1 METTQF
7 AQSAAWIKVL
17 ENQLLS
23 ENEMERMI
31 LAHNARD
38 AYKILN
44 ETDYSSHTGDIDNVE
59 SFEEV
64 INSGLHDAKV
74 LINKIAPQKWAF
86 NILWYR
92 YDFHNMKVLLKA
104 KHSEKE
110 YDEVKR
116 LLLSFGQ
123 VPVESLKRYILD
135 SEETSFDV
143 PEEDEKYLKES
154 IKLANTDYLKS
165 NDPQLIDIVLDKRFC
180 KIISRI
186 ARETGNEFFITMT
199 KKYIDL
205 KNIELFLRLKIQ
217 KREESLLEKGF
228 INRGLLEKY
237 RFVDAFR
244 KDINDFAEN
253 LKHTDYG
260 TIIRE
265 AVKGYEEDN
274 SFVKLDKAS
283 YDHLTNY
290 IQRAKRIAI
299 GPEPVFAYFWA
310 KKNNALIIRSIMVA
324 KLNGIKPEDIRTM
337 IRTLY

>member
-1 METTQF
+1 MENTQF
-7 AQSAAWIKVL
+7 AQSVAWMRVL
-17 ENQLLS
+17 ENQLLN

-31 LAHNARD
+31 LAKDAKD
-38 AYKILN
+38 AYRILN
-44 ETDYSSHTGDIDNVE
+44 ETDYSTHTGDIENVE

-104 KHSEKE
+104 KHSEKT
-110 YDEVKR
+110 YDDVSN
-116 LLLSFGQ
+116 LLFTFGA
-123 VPVESLKRYILD
+123 VPVEALKKYIFEG
-135 SEETSFDV
+135 EEVSFGLS
-143 PEEDEKYLKES
+143 EEDEHYLKES
-154 IKLANTDYLKS
+154 IKLANTDYLKTD
-165 NDPQLIDIVLDKRFC
+165 DPQMIDIVLDKRFC
-180 KIISRI
+180 KI
-186 ARETGNEFFITMT
+186 ANQLAEKTGNAFLIKLT

-205 KNIELFLRLKIQ
+205 KNIELFVRLKIQ
-217 KREESLLEKGF
+217 KREEELLEKGF
-228 INRGLLEKY
+228 VSRGYVEKY

-244 KDINDFAEN
+244 KDINDFAES

-260 TIIRE
+260 TIIRD
-265 AVKGYEEDN
+265 AVKGYEDN
-274 SFVKLDKAS
+274 KSFVKLDKLS
-283 YDHLTNY
+283 YDHLTDY
-290 IQRAKRIAI
+290 IQQAKRIAI

-324 KLNGIKPEDIRTM
+324 KLNDIDPEDIRNM

>member
-7 AQSAAWIKVL
+7 AQSAAWIRVL

-23 ENEMERMI
+23 DNEMERMV

-104 KHSEKE
+104 KHSEKAYE
-110 YDEVKR
+110 DVKR

-123 VPVESLKRYILD
+123 VPVEALKRYILD
-135 SEETSFDV
+135 SEESSFEI
-143 PEEDEKYLKES
+143 PEKDEQYLKES
-154 IKLANTDYLKS
+154 IKIANTDYLKS
-165 NDPQLIDIVLDKRFC
+165 NDPQLIDVVLDKRFC
-180 KIISRI
+180 KIISKI
-186 ARETGNEFFITMT
+186 AKETGNEFFTTMT

-205 KNIELFLRLKIQ
+205 KNIELFIRLKIQ
-217 KREESLLEKGF
+217 NREESLLEKGF
-228 INRGLLEKY
+228 IDRGFLEKY

-260 TIIRE
+260 NIIRE

-324 KLNGIKPEDIRTM
+324 KLNGIEPEDIRTM

>member
-7 AQSAAWIKVL
+7 AQSAAWIRVL

-23 ENEMERMI
+23 DNEMERMI

-64 INSGLHDAKV
+64 INSGLHDTKV

-104 KHSEKE
+104 KHSEKTYE
-110 YDEVKR
+110 EVER

-123 VPVESLKRYILD
+123 VPATALKRYILD
-135 SEETSFDV
+135 GEETSFDV

-180 KIISRI
+180 KLISKI
-186 ARETGNEFFITMT
+186 AKKTENDFFVTMT

-205 KNIELFLRLKIQ
+205 KNIELFIRLKIQ
-217 KREESLLEKGF
+217 KRDESLLEKGF
-228 INRGLLEKY
+228 INRGYLEKY

-324 KLNGIKPEDIRTM
+324 KLNGIEPEAIRTM
-337 IRTLY
+337 IRNLY